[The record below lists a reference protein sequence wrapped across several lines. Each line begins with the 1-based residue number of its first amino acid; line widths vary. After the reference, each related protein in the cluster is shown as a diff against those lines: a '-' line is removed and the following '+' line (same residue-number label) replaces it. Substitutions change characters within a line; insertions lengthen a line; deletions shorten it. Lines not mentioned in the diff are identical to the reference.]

1 MILCC
6 CCRLSTVFNRTYY
19 KEGLRA
25 SRSSRFPTAHREK
38 HHPAS
43 LSSNNFICYS
53 STPLSSL
60 TPTDV
65 WVSPLQPTIGCMI
78 QPLVRAKSWISK
90 LCLQGKIEMRWSS
103 GVRVSLRLRNT
114 VILLISGH
122 VNKAI
127 RIMFIHCSLRCLF
140 SKNNLKFP

>member
-6 CCRLSTVFNRTYY
+6 CCHLSTVFNRTYY
-19 KEGLRA
+19 REGLRA
-25 SRSSRFPTAHREK
+25 SRSSRFPTDKREK
-38 HHPAS
+38 HHPSS

-60 TPTDV
+60 TDV
-65 WVSPLQPTIGCMI
+65 WVSPLQPAIGRMI
-78 QPLVRAKSWISK
+78 QPLVSAKSWISK
-90 LCLQGKIEMRWSS
+90 LRLQGKIEMRWSS

-114 VILLISGH
+114 VILLISRH

-127 RIMFIHCSLRCLF
+127 RIMFIHCSLRCFQKIIWNSLR
-140 SKNNLKFP
+140 